1 MKKLIV
7 GALVGGIIAFAW
19 QTASHTF
26 LDLHYKAESHSP
38 KQDTILAFLNA
49 IGMEEGNYILPRLP
63 RGASQEEMDAFV
75 KSLDGKP
82 WATLTYRKTWHSDM
96 GSNIL
101 RGFLVTVLMA
111 GMLTWI
117 LMRMASPSFATVV
130 TTCVFAGLVGYLTF
144 PYAAHVWYQVGDA
157 WADLADA
164 LMMWGLCGVWL
175 GWWVRRGR
183 QG

>member
-7 GALVGGIIAFAW
+7 GALVGGIIAFGW

-26 LDLHYKAESHSP
+26 LDLHYKAESHTP
-38 KQDTILAFLNA
+38 RQDTILAFLNS

-63 RGASQEEMDAFV
+63 QGASQEEMDAFV
-75 KSLDGKP
+75 KNLDGRP
-82 WATLTYRKTWHSDM
+82 WATLTYRKSWQTDM

-101 RGFLVTVLMA
+101 RGFLVTILMA

-117 LMRMASPSFATVV
+117 LKRMASPSFSTVV
-130 TTCVFAGLVGYLTF
+130 LTCVFAGLIGYLTF
-144 PYAAHVWYQVGDA
+144 PYAAHVWYRVGDA

-164 LMMWGLCGVWL
+164 VMMWGLCGVWL

-183 QG
+183 